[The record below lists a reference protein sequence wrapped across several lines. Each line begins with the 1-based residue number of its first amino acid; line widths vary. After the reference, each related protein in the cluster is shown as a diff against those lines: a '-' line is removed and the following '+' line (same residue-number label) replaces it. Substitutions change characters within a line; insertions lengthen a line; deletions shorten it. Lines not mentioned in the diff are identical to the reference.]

1 MLLPPNNESAQMKI
15 LPGSEQPTVVVET
28 ESKSEKVVPFPRQK
42 ADTERPAGADRIDFS
57 DPITAGQKAQQEQ
70 QTKRIEAIKTQ
81 IAAGTYQV
89 SSRAV
94 AEKMLAN
101 RYDL

>member
-1 MLLPPNNESAQMKI
+1 MKI
-15 LPGSEQPTVVVET
+15 LPGSEQPTVVPET
-28 ESKSEKVVPFPRQK
+28 ESKSEKVVPFPKQK
-42 ADTERPAGADRIDFS
+42 ADTQRPVSADRVDFS

-70 QTKRIEAIKTQ
+70 QAKRIDTLKAQ

-101 RYDL
+101 PFDL